1 MELQTNLMNAEC
13 RLQCGAEKYSPSKNI
28 LSSDNA
34 IVVMS
39 SFVREYAGRVYVHES
54 MIYIQLWYLGTCNDC
69 IIALRLLWNF
79 IVAIDVEL

>member
-1 MELQTNLMNAEC
+1 M
-13 RLQCGAEKYSPSKNI
+13 
-28 LSSDNA
+28 
-34 IVVMS
+34 
-39 SFVREYAGRVYVHES
+39 REYAGRVYVHES